1 MSVYNII
8 DDSTWKLE
16 IIIWNIVNVYEH
28 ISSISQGL
36 IIANVDEDEML
47 FKATA
52 LYREYDEITTQEDI
66 ERIAEQ
72 IDRLPEFTCELITA
86 CLRNTLFIPFY
97 KEYYDEDSEE
107 TAEDVISA
115 PPL

>member
-1 MSVYNII
+1 MS
-8 DDSTWKLE
+8 
-16 IIIWNIVNVYEH
+16 
-28 ISSISQGL
+28 
-36 IIANVDEDEML
+36 
-47 FKATA
+47 
-52 LYREYDEITTQEDI
+52 LYREYDEMTTQEDI

-107 TAEDVISA
+107 MAEDVISA
-115 PPL
+115 PSLILNLNLSEKSSLKQYGCLLLS

>member
-1 MSVYNII
+1 MLLKAMS
-8 DDSTWKLE
+8 
-16 IIIWNIVNVYEH
+16 
-28 ISSISQGL
+28 
-36 IIANVDEDEML
+36 
-47 FKATA
+47 
-52 LYREYDEITTQEDI
+52 LYREYDEMTTQEDI

-115 PPL
+115 PLFNSELELIRKEQSEAVWVLIAILTSAHSL

>member
-1 MSVYNII
+1 MS
-8 DDSTWKLE
+8 
-16 IIIWNIVNVYEH
+16 
-28 ISSISQGL
+28 
-36 IIANVDEDEML
+36 
-47 FKATA
+47 
-52 LYREYDEITTQEDI
+52 LYREYDEMTTQEDI

-107 TAEDVISA
+107 MAEDVISTPSLILNLNLSEKSSLKQYGCLLLSWPRHTA
-115 PPL
+115 YDCW